1 MGEAKEFVESFRPWD
16 LYDGGEGLSVEPAV
30 RAEAEAR

>member
-1 MGEAKEFVESFRPWD
+1 MDEAKEFVEGFTPWN
-16 LYDGGEGLSVEPAV
+16 LYDGGEGLSVEPTV